1 MTILTSSFSFVPFV
15 QTLELPLLLGPQRWG
30 ECLPPLGLQPEETSP
45 FSQDVVHRVCLWWDK
60 DERKAA
66 DRLDSLLG
74 VGEIV
79 VGHLSLFEEAG
90 VTLAPLS
97 SSLSEGRLV

>member
-1 MTILTSSFSFVPFV
+1 MD
-15 QTLELPLLLGPQRWG
+15 PQRWG

-45 FSQDVVHRVCLWWDK
+45 FSQDMAHRVCLWWDV
-60 DERKAA
+60 DGRKAA

-74 VGEIV
+74 VGVIV

-97 SSLSEGRLV
+97 SSLSEGHLI